1 MDSLIQE
8 ITQKENEYLSPTKKL
23 CQAIQLSI
31 LEKCWEAV
39 PLETTKF
46 EMGDRRTLYCH
57 K

>member
-31 LEKCWEAV
+31 LEKC
-39 PLETTKF
+39 L
-46 EMGDRRTLYCH
+46 GSSSSGNYQI
-57 K
+57 

>member
-1 MDSLIQE
+1 MDSFIQE

-46 EMGDRRTLYCH
+46 EMGDR
-57 K
+57 